1 MPPLYGK
8 RGGGGI
14 ENRGCGISRKQWGI
28 KRKGPVLHPLIRN
41 ARRVQTILASTL
53 IKDLKDSRNYG
64 ESRYIE
70 VSIRRWKVTK
80 IEAGLTGVNSENR
93 TEFRRD
99 KKYILY
105 KVYCVNINYNIFESC
120 MSRLEI

>member
-1 MPPLYGK
+1 MG
-8 RGGGGI
+8 
-14 ENRGCGISRKQWGI
+14 NR
-28 KRKGPVLHPLIRN
+28 V
-41 ARRVQTILASTL
+41 T
-53 IKDLKDSRNYG
+53 
-64 ESRYIE
+64 IE

-105 KVYCVNINYNIFESC
+105 KVYCVNINHN
-120 MSRLEI
+120 